1 MFEELKPHIK
11 ELRSRLTICVA
22 VIFIAFFACFYAWEI
37 ILQFMISPLEDVL
50 PEGSELI
57 FVKVQEPFFTAVKV
71 SFFSSF
77 IISLPII
84 FWQFWAFVAP
94 GLYDNEKALVIPFV
108 LFATVMFFLGAS
120 FSYYVV
126 TPIGFE
132 FLIGFGSA
140 LFKAMPSIG
149 EYVGFFTKLIVG
161 FGIAAELPVVTFFL
175 AKIGLVTD
183 GMLRQ
188 FFRYAI
194 IIIFVFS
201 ALLTPPDL
209 ITQFLMAVPMVGLYI
224 ISIYIAKVIN
234 PSAPEDENDEDESD
248 EDEESDAT
256 KEDKEASTDTPS
268 K

>member
-1 MFEELKPHIK
+1 MFEELKPHIR
-11 ELRSRLTICVA
+11 ELRSRLTICVT
-22 VIFIAFFACFYAWEI
+22 VIFVAFFACFYAWEI
-37 ILQFMISPLEDVL
+37 ILQFMINPLEDVL

-57 FVKVQEPFFTAVKV
+57 FVKVQEPFFTAIKV

-94 GLYDNEKALVIPFV
+94 GLYDNEKALVVPFV

-188 FFRYAI
+188 FFRYAV

-209 ITQFLMAVPMVGLYI
+209 ITQFLMAVPMIILYI
-224 ISIYIAKVIN
+224 ISIYIAKAIN
-234 PSAPEDENDEDESD
+234 PSAPEEDEDDADD
-248 EDEESDAT
+248 ETED
-256 KEDKEASTDTPS
+256 DKEANTHTPS